1 MLARNLKTKLCKSC
15 QKDLLTLFEHG
26 FSAPQTSRWPL
37 LQARN
42 TSLRRT
48 PQSRTFAS
56 SHILKDD
63 QESKSEHPLKHDDVN
78 GESQFQSPETS
89 RSNLYQETPPEE
101 VTTTH
106 EDGIEDDSGSAS
118 PIDSDE
124 WRLALEAI
132 DAARNSAKGTIEVAR
147 VAFSH
152 RRIGNISFELT
163 NEERILY
170 DQVAEAH
177 DLPGGIAVE
186 TARHGGS
193 GVEETVKQARNA
205 FGAYIPDHLLL
216 DDELTVYRRLYGEPL
231 RAEPKSLRDDEDEI
245 EDEVEEDDEAETLD
259 PELFREDGDGEL
271 QRVPPEVPDN
281 VEIGLQ
287 MGEPLEDAE
296 SEDEPVDA
304 ELDDGL
310 ALSPAGS
317 VEEVARLVNG
327 TISAPGDSK
336 APEEDSEQDIAEID
350 RMHPLTALG
359 KWKTPRTIFLPQ
371 DSFLTPIMGIL
382 RDFSNKHIDEM
393 SERLFGGRGL
403 PHSTSV
409 ASPRAAIPQEPIPI
423 DSSQHF
429 MGEMEAN
436 AYIAAVMPGTYA
448 ALTSILVEVRKRLG
462 TDWIRSLLAMEGGPR
477 ILDAGAGG
485 AGILAVRE
493 ILKAEHAALNPED
506 TQKPTPLG
514 KATVLTG
521 SATLRHRASSLLEN
535 TTFLP
540 RLPDYVHV
548 RDNPTVSDDR
558 PAPPRKQYDVI
569 LAPHS
574 LWSLKEEWQRKQT
587 VQNLWSLLSPD
598 GGILII
604 LEKGQPRGFEVVAGA
619 REHILERLIQP
630 PNQSLSEQPI
640 DMTDDIRKVPGMII
654 APCTNHGKCPMYP
667 VPGISKGRKDFC
679 SFEQRYIRP
688 QFLQRILKAKDR
700 NHEDVKFSYVA
711 VQKGRDLRSDVE
723 NSSPLHQ
730 NAATADAAFAG
741 YESLADIPSADLSPS
756 GSSSSLQ
763 PNSPSTPHSI
773 STLALTLPRL
783 VYPPLKRR
791 GHITLDVCTSA
802 ARIERWV
809 IPKSFSKIA
818 YRDARKAHWG
828 DLWALGAK
836 TRTQKQLRNGSKKSK
851 EERKEMKGAKR
862 EEGRREVREAMLE
875 DAEEDDDDEDEEMEG
890 ILGGE
895 DEDEGGDAGVGGGS
909 GIGSG
914 IGLEDWEREWEAELQ
929 AQVKGSKSKVRR
941 LRNRPGREENK
952 FAAGKQKRKGEGG
965 RSKPASTAAATAAA
979 MVARDAVAS
988 RPGRRRN
995 IGGARRERRVN
1006 VAMR

>member
-1 MLARNLKTKLCKSC
+1 MLTRHFKTKLCNAC
-15 QKDLLTLFEHG
+15 QKDLLTFFEHG
-26 FSAPQTSRWPL
+26 SSTPQRSRRPI

-42 TSLRRT
+42 ASVRRY
-48 PQSRTFAS
+48 PQSRKFVS
-56 SHILKDD
+56 SRSLKDE
-63 QESKSEHPLKHDDVN
+63 QESGFRSPGNHEPAN
-78 GESQFQSPETS
+78 GDSHFQSSEKT
-89 RSNLYQETPPEE
+89 RSNLHREISPEE
-101 VTTTH
+101 EISAP
-106 EDGIEDDSGSAS
+106 EDGIEDDSPLLNDDSGFPS
-118 PIDSDE
+118 PIDPNE
-124 WRLALEAI
+124 WHMALEAI
-132 DAARNSAKGTIEVAR
+132 DAARNSAESTIEVAR
-147 VAFSH
+147 IAFGN
-152 RRIGNISFELT
+152 RRLGDISSELT

-170 DQVAEAH
+170 DQVAEAY
-177 DLPGGIAVE
+177 DLPGGDAVE
-186 TARHGGS
+186 AARLGGL
-193 GVEETVKQARNA
+193 GVEEVVKQARNA
-205 FGAYIPDHLLL
+205 FGAYVPDHLLL

-231 RAEPKSLRDDEDEI
+231 RTEARSLREDEDGI
-245 EDEVEEDDEAETLD
+245 EDEVEEADEAETLD
-259 PELFREDGDGEL
+259 PELFQEDSDGAL
-271 QRVPPEVPDN
+271 QRVPSDPSSN
-281 VEIGLQ
+281 AEIELQ
-287 MGEPLEDAE
+287 TGESLEDAE
-296 SEDEPVDA
+296 PEDEPVDT

-310 ALSPAGS
+310 ALPPAGS

-327 TISAPGDSK
+327 TVSTPDDVGDT
-336 APEEDSEQDIAEID
+336 EEDDAEID
-350 RMHPLTALG
+350 RMHPLTRLG
-359 KWKTPRTIFLPQ
+359 KWKTPRTLFLPQ
-371 DSFLTPIMGIL
+371 DSFLTPIRGIL

-393 SERLFGGRGL
+393 SERLFGGKGL

-409 ASPRAAIPQEPIPI
+409 ANPKAAIPQEPIPI
-423 DSSQHF
+423 DSSQYF

-436 AYIAAVMPGTYA
+436 AYIAAIMPGTYA

-485 AGILAVRE
+485 AGIVAIRE
-493 ILKAEHAALNPED
+493 ILKAEHASLNPRD
-506 TQKPTPLG
+506 PQKPTPLG

-521 SATLRHRASSLLEN
+521 SATLRHRASSFLEN

-598 GGILII
+598 GGVLII

-667 VPGISKGRKDFC
+667 VSGISKGRKDFC

-700 NHEDVKFSYVA
+700 NHEDIKFSYVA
-711 VQKGRDLRSDVE
+711 VQKGRDLRSDTD
-723 NSSPLHQ
+723 NTSPLHQ

-741 YESLADIPSADLSPS
+741 YENLADIPASADLSPS
-756 GSSSSLQ
+756 AE

-783 VYPPLKRR
+783 IYPPLKRR

-809 IPKSFSKIA
+809 IPKSFSKVA

-851 EERKEMKGAKR
+851 EERKEMTRARR

-875 DAEEDDDDEDEEMEG
+875 DAEDEDGDEEDEEIEEM
-890 ILGGE
+890 LGGE
-895 DEDEGGDAGVGGGS
+895 DRDVDVGGGVR
-909 GIGSG
+909 GGG
-914 IGLEDWEREWEAELQ
+914 KGGAGDGLEDWEREWEAELQ
-929 AQVKGSKSKVRR
+929 SQIKGSKSKVRR
-941 LRNRPGREENK
+941 LKNRPGREENK
-952 FAAGKQKRKGEGG
+952 FTAGKLQKRRGGGGPSNAAAGD
-965 RSKPASTAAATAAA
+965 AAAAA
-979 MVARDAVAS
+979 
-988 RPGRRRN
+988 RPGGRRRTKM
-995 IGGARRERRVN
+995 V
-1006 VAMR
+1006 